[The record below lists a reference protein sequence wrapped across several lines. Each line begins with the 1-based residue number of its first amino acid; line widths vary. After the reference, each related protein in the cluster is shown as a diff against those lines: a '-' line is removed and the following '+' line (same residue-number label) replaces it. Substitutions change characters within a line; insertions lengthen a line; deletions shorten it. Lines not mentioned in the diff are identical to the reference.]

1 MPLHLQHIALEEKE
15 EEEKEEEIV
24 VKGKGP
30 KNCQKSL
37 HSECWHSCYLL
48 LWEKS
53 SFSAWFT
60 CCSPQ
65 LIWGVVLP
73 PKKESFDGQEK
84 TMGCVS
90 HTNYISTYFGKD
102 IVQSWYWLYV
112 SEVDI

>member
-53 SFSAWFT
+53 SFSA
-60 CCSPQ
+60 
-65 LIWGVVLP
+65 
-73 PKKESFDGQEK
+73 
-84 TMGCVS
+84 
-90 HTNYISTYFGKD
+90 
-102 IVQSWYWLYV
+102 
-112 SEVDI
+112 